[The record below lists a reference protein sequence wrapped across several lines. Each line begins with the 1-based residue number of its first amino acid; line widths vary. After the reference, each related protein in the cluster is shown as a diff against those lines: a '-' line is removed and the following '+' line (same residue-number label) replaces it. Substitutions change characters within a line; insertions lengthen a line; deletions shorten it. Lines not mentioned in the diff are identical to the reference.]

1 MAAPC
6 VNIFINGDEAKTNAR
21 DLKVLA
27 VTNADFLP
35 LLHPPRRSQFFDTIQ
50 IWTH

>member
-6 VNIFINGDEAKTNAR
+6 VNIFIDGDEAKTNAR

-27 VTNADFLP
+27 VIDADFP
-35 LLHPPRRSQFFDTIQ
+35 TASAST
-50 IWTH
+50 